1 MVHGKVAEKSR
12 KSHGDSP
19 AIGPQPKHHR
29 AAPSTRTL
37 PTPIRTPTLLV
48 GTEECLPLYRQNTFF
63 TTRTVHQ
70 YTYQRVG
77 PVRGLSVGDFSPRGL
92 SWVILASRT
101 VVDAHINA
109 LTLPWT
115 VGPRV
120 VRRCAYQHVGP
131 SVDYP
136 WVILSPRGLSWVIL
150 ATRTVVSTHINALA
164 LPWTIRVILAHD
176 DCPSMRISTRWPFRG
191 LSGDFS
197 PRGQYISTHINA
209 LALSVDYPWPRG
221 LSVGDFAHEDCRRCA
236 YQRVGPSVDCRV
248 ILAHD
253 DYPSVCISTR
263 WPFRGLSVG
272 DIKPTRTVVG
282 DFRHEDCRRCAY
294 QRVGPSADCRVIFA
308 HEDCR
313 RCAYQ
318 RVGPSVDCRV
328 ILAHDDYPSM
338 RISTR
343 WPFRGL
349 SVGDIK
355 PTRTVVGDFS
365 HEDCRRCAYQR
376 VGPSVDYPWP
386 TRTVVGDFTPTRTV
400 VGDFRPRGLSS
411 MRISTRWPFR
421 GLSGDFSPRGLSS
434 MRISTRWPF
443 RGLSVGDFSPRGLS
457 WVILRLRGLS
467 WVILA
472 HEDCRRC
479 AYQRVGPSVDCRV
492 ILAHEDCPSMRIS
505 TRWPFRGL
513 SVGDF
518 SPRGLSWVILR
529 LRGLSVG
536 DFSPRGLSSM
546 RISTRWPFRGLSVGD
561 FSPRRMSWVIL
572 RLRGLSVG
580 DFSPRGLSSMR
591 ITTRSPFRGLSGAF
605 KPTRTVHQYTY
616 RRVGP
621 SVDCWVIL
629 ATRTVRR

>member
-318 RVGPSVDCRV
+318 HVGPSVDCRV

-355 PTRTVVGDFS
+355 PTRTVVGDFR

-376 VGPSVDYPWP
+376 VGPSVDYP
-386 TRTVVGDFTPTRTV
+386 
-400 VGDFRPRGLSS
+400 PRGLSWVIL
-411 MRISTRWPFR
+411 RLR
-421 GLSGDFSPRGLSS
+421 GLSWVIFAHEDCRRCAYQRVGPSVDCRVILAHEDCPS

-536 DFSPRGLSSM
+536 DFRPRGLSSM

-561 FSPRRMSWVIL
+561 FSPRRMSWVI
-572 RLRGLSVG
+572 
-580 DFSPRGLSSMR
+580 F
-591 ITTRSPFRGLSGAF
+591 A
-605 KPTRTVHQYTY
+605 YE
-616 RRVGP
+616 
-621 SVDCWVIL
+621 DCPWVIL
-629 ATRTVRR
+629 AHEDCRRCA